1 LLERIAEAP
10 LQTPPPPAP
19 DATKL
24 LEMAAFY
31 VERRLH
37 PRALEILDEFEDAI
51 GKERAAEL
59 REAYSKDWLERLD
72 LFCTYLE
79 TDRAILFGQNVL
91 PMTDAER
98 LAIRIPY
105 PCEPAALAKVA
116 EFFKNR

>member
-1 LLERIAEAP
+1 
-10 LQTPPPPAP
+10 
-19 DATKL
+19 
-24 LEMAAFY
+24 
-31 VERRLH
+31 
-37 PRALEILDEFEDAI
+37 
-51 GKERAAEL
+51 L